1 METAAS
7 RNIPIRVDVHRED
20 KLDGVSPVNRVTT
33 HMTGRDRQQTNNSNK
48 TLVSEHMTVGRQTE
62 VRGNGAENLVT
73 STQTAATTSQFE
85 NIQGQLEVRTGQHSA
100 NVLSFT
106 SLVAA
111 PFSCLS

>member
-1 METAAS
+1 M
-7 RNIPIRVDVHRED
+7 
-20 KLDGVSPVNRVTT
+20 NRVTT

-85 NIQGQLEVRTGQHSA
+85 NIQGQLEVRTGQDNTQQMYSA
-100 NVLSFT
+100 
-106 SLVAA
+106 SLH
-111 PFSCLS
+111 

>member
-1 METAAS
+1 M
-7 RNIPIRVDVHRED
+7 
-20 KLDGVSPVNRVTT
+20 NRVTT
-33 HMTGRDRQQTNNSNK
+33 HKTGRDRQQTNNSNK

-85 NIQGQLEVRTGQHSA
+85 NIQGQLEVRTGQHSE
-100 NVLSFT
+100 NELSFT

-111 PFSCLS
+111 PFSCLG